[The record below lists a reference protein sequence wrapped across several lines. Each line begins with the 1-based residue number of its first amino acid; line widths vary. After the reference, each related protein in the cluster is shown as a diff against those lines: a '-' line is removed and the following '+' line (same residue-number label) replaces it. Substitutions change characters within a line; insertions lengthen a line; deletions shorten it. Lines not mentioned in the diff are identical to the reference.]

1 MGVPDTVLAHEMSQ
15 MKEARLS
22 GHQSQVDEP
31 TYSGFAAHSPQ
42 RHSSLVKDL
51 RNDMR
56 LSPARS
62 RPVVLVACLIAC
74 STSVAALL
82 KPREVDKIPAA
93 PPDQTIAYGSDAQ
106 QFAHL
111 RLPKG
116 NAPFPVA
123 VIIHGGCWLKF
134 ADANNTEPMSDAL
147 RNAGVATWNI
157 EYRRADNEGGG
168 WPGTFSDIAAA
179 IDHLREIAP
188 RYQLD
193 LNRVVAVGH
202 SAGGH
207 LALWA
212 AARSRLESNSALFTK
227 QPLQLK
233 GAVNLAGPSDLR
245 TFPSAH
251 MQQVCGSVPTLKL
264 LGGSVEDF
272 AARYR
277 DGSPAALLPIGV
289 PQILITGSLDHLVPP
304 AFGQSYEAT
313 ARRSGDDVE
322 MIVIEGAGHF
332 EVIAPTTPA
341 WPIVQERVLSLV
353 K

>member
-1 MGVPDTVLAHEMSQ
+1 
-15 MKEARLS
+15 
-22 GHQSQVDEP
+22 
-31 TYSGFAAHSPQ
+31 
-42 RHSSLVKDL
+42 
-51 RNDMR
+51 
-56 LSPARS
+56 
-62 RPVVLVACLIAC
+62 
-74 STSVAALL
+74 
-82 KPREVDKIPAA
+82 
-93 PPDQTIAYGSDAQ
+93 
-106 QFAHL
+106 
-111 RLPKG
+111 
-116 NAPFPVA
+116 
-123 VIIHGGCWLKF
+123 
-134 ADANNTEPMSDAL
+134 MSDAL

-157 EYRRADNEGGG
+157 EYRRADSEGGG
-168 WPGTFSDIAAA
+168 WPGTFSDIGAA

-212 AARSRLESNSALFTK
+212 AARPRLESNSMLFTK
-227 QPLQLK
+227 HPLRLR
-233 GAVNLAGPSDLR
+233 GAVNLAGPSDLH
-245 TFPSAH
+245 TFPIDH
-251 MQQVCGSVPTLKL
+251 MQKVCGSVPTLKL
-264 LGGSVEDF
+264 FGGSVEEF

-304 AFGQSYEAT
+304 KFGQSYEAM
-313 ARRSGDDVE
+313 ARRSGDRVE

-353 K
+353 R